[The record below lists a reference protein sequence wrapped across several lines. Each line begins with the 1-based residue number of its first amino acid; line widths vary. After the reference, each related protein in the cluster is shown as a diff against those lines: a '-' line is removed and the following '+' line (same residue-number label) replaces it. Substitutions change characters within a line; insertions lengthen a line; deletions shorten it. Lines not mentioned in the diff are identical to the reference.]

1 MTAFHTNTFVPLDG
15 RLSITLPQSFRG
27 KNVKLSAESDRQNE
41 QQDDAFALFC
51 QKLDSAD
58 SSPMSDKEFFE
69 GLNSID
75 EWLANL
81 PKLSKEEYIA
91 LINSYR
97 GTLQNVDYSD
107 LRDETDREL

>member
-1 MTAFHTNTFVPLDG
+1 MTAFYSHTFVPLDG
-15 RLSITLPQSFRG
+15 NLSVTLPQSVRG
-27 KNVKLSAESDRQNE
+27 KSVKLSAESD
-41 QQDDAFALFC
+41 
-51 QKLDSAD
+51 SAD
-58 SSPMSDKEFFE
+58 SALMSDKEFFE
-69 GLNSID
+69 GLRSVD

-81 PKLSKEEYIA
+81 PKLSKEEHIA